1 MKHRPT
7 ISGAIT
13 IAAVATTPTLAWS
26 QQKAAPQKAGVTGT
40 WSGSV
45 TQVGS
50 AKGYSL
56 VLIVRENGG
65 ETDYPELSCGGRLT
79 RVGSSGGYTFF
90 IETITRGRLDQGGRC
105 IDGSI
110 TIAPAG
116 DQLAWG
122 WVGSYQGKTLI
133 GYSTLTRK

>member
-1 MKHRPT
+1 MKYRLA
-7 ISGAIT
+7 ISRAFAIGAL
-13 IAAVATTPTLAWS
+13 TTAPTLAWS
-26 QQKAAPQKAGVTGT
+26 QQKAVAQSPSVTGT

-45 TQVGS
+45 TQAGS
-50 AKGYSL
+50 AKAYSL
-56 VLIVRENGG
+56 VLKVRAKDG

-79 RVGSSGGYTFF
+79 RVGSSSGYTFF
-90 IETITRGRLDQGGRC
+90 IETITRGRQDQGGRC

-122 WVGSYQGKTLI
+122 WVGSHQGKTLI
-133 GYSTLTRK
+133 AYSTLMRK